1 MYLSTVFLM
10 MQLYISGY
18 LIISYLAI
26 ITDNKDGVCPGAGLF
41 WYWMWVQAEL
51 PPAEITKPLLPH
63 ILTSEAWARFMSPR
77 LATY

>member
-41 WYWMWVQAEL
+41 WY
-51 PPAEITKPLLPH
+51 
-63 ILTSEAWARFMSPR
+63 
-77 LATY
+77 